1 MLKTD
6 AGKILKHA
14 RWDAGLTLREL
25 KEKSG
30 VAVATLVALEKPA
43 SQRTREPDGL
53 TIYKVAKALD
63 LDPSVLFEEEV
74 AS

>member
-6 AGKILKHA
+6 AGQILKHA

-30 VAVATLVALEKPA
+30 VAVATIVALEKPA
-43 SQRTREPDGL
+43 SQRDREPDGL

-63 LDPSVLFEEEV
+63 LDPSVLFEEV